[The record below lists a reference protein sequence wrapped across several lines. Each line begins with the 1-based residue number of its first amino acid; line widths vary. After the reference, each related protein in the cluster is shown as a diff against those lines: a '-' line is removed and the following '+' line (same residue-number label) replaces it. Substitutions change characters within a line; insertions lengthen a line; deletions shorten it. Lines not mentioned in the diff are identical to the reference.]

1 MEIIHTYILGVPNKL
16 TSTCNRNS
24 ITDYANSVKSPD
36 RQKSNF
42 EYTNLN
48 SIQWKQD

>member
-1 MEIIHTYILGVPNKL
+1 MEIIHTYILGVANN
-16 TSTCNRNS
+16 CNRNS